1 MFRLP
6 PVLQRRCGPVGGA
19 SDGHQTQALEHSG
32 VWAVAGEALA
42 LAIDSVALFISPSHG
57 INSGAHGEA
66 YSKHTGASSDRRLSA
81 TTRLSD
87 GVGAPEPP
95 SEHGFKG

>member
-1 MFRLP
+1 MGA
-6 PVLQRRCGPVGGA
+6 VSGQRCRRRGA
-19 SDGHQTQALEHSG
+19 ANGRRTQALEHSG

-42 LAIDSVALFISPSHG
+42 LAIDSDVPFISPSHS

-66 YSKHTGASSDRRLSA
+66 YSKHTGAFSDRRLSA

-95 SEHGFKG
+95 